1 MSRPIVFVVDDD
13 QAVRDGLTLLFE
25 ASGLAIRAYENAES
39 FLSAF
44 DPTQWGCLILDVRM
58 KGMSGPE
65 LHQEMVRRGW
75 HLPVIYLTGH
85 GDIPMSVQAMRAG
98 AVDFLTKP
106 VSGADLLDRANAVL
120 ESQRELHHRH
130 KEVEAHKQ
138 RFAEL
143 TQRETEV
150 LKLALA
156 GHNNKAIGRQLN
168 ISFRTVELHRS
179 RILKKTGA
187 ANMLEL
193 AQISLNFDLPSATQ
207 PAREA

>member
-1 MSRPIVFVVDDD
+1 MSRPTVFVVDDD

-25 ASGLAIRAYENAES
+25 ASGLAIQAYENAES

-143 TQRETEV
+143 TQREAEV

-193 AQISLNFDLPSATQ
+193 AQISLNFDLPRATQ